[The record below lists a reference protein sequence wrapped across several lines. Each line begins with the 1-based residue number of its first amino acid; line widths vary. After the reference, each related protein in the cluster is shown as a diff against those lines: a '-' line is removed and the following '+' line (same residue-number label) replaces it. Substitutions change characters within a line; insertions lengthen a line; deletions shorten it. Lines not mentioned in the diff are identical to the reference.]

1 VAWLSITTSTTKRN
15 FWRKTMILDIKGTLV
30 NAFIEPQF
38 KEVSSGH
45 LVTVQFSD
53 LDALGKFK
61 HHMQG
66 DTRIDLTEK
75 YFHFT
80 GYTQRLNLTLS
91 MSDKG
96 STIQDLLAPDT
107 VTSAL
112 DAHKEIGF
120 PQKFSSPRLS
130 FFDSKTNPFEPRPQV
145 NFGQIIKG
153 GVNCRR
159 AK

>member
-1 VAWLSITTSTTKRN
+1 
-15 FWRKTMILDIKGTLV
+15 MILDINGTLV
-30 NAFIEPQF
+30 TVLF
-38 KEVSSGH
+38 SG
-45 LVTVQFSD
+45 
-53 LDALGKFK
+53 LDAMGKFK

-66 DTRIDLTEK
+66 GTRMDLTEK

-80 GYTQRLNLTLS
+80 GYTQLLDFNLHIS
-91 MSDKG
+91 GKG
-96 STIQDLLAPDT
+96 LTIQDLLAPEAI
-107 VTSAL
+107 TSAL

-130 FFDSKTNPFEPRPQV
+130 FFDSKTNPFEHCPQV
-145 NFGQIIKG
+145 NFVQIIKG